1 MKETVHIWD
10 WPLRLFHWLLVI
22 AVVGAYVTGKLGG
35 DLTDWHGRIGGLILG
50 LLIFRIIWGFVGTT
64 HARFVNFFPTFG
76 RLAAYFKGN
85 WHGVGHNPVGAL
97 SVFALLAVLAVL
109 AATGLFAN
117 DDIAFEGP
125 LFSLIDKSLSDKL
138 SGIHALALDVLMV
151 LLALHLA
158 AIVFHQLVKKNNL
171 VLPMLTGKKQVH
183 KAQVSSIP
191 AVGALRFLMTVVISS
206 TLVWSI
212 WSGNVA
218 SYLNPVDSLQTAA
231 VRLGW

>member
-97 SVFALLAVLAVL
+97 SVLALLAVLTVL

-138 SGIHALALDVLMV
+138 SGIHALALDVLMG
-151 LLALHLA
+151 LLALHLV
-158 AIVFHQLVKKNNL
+158 AIAFHQLVKKNNL
-171 VLPMLTGKKQVH
+171 VLPMLTGRKQVH
-183 KAQVSSIP
+183 KAQASSIP
-191 AVGALRFLMTVVISS
+191 AVGALRFLMTVVISC
-206 TLVWSI
+206 TLVLSI
-212 WSGNVA
+212 WSGGVA
-218 SYLNPVDSLQTAA
+218 NYFNPVDSLQTAA

>member
-50 LLIFRIIWGFVGTT
+50 LLVFRIIWGFVGTT
-64 HARFVNFFPTFG
+64 HARFASFFPTFS

-85 WHGVGHNPVGAL
+85 WQGVGHNPVGAL
-97 SVFALLAVLAVL
+97 SVLALLAVLTVL

-158 AIVFHQLVKKNNL
+158 AIAFHQLVKKNNL
-171 VLPMLTGKKQVH
+171 VLPMLTGRKQVP
-183 KAQVSSIP
+183 KAQASSIP

-212 WSGNVA
+212 WSGGVA
-218 SYLNPVDSLQTAA
+218 NYFSPVDSLQTAA

>member
-97 SVFALLAVLAVL
+97 SVLALLAVLTVL

-138 SGIHALALDVLMV
+138 SGIHALALDVLMG
-151 LLALHLA
+151 LLSLHLA
-158 AIVFHQLVKKNNL
+158 AIAFHQLVKKNNL
-171 VLPMLTGKKQVH
+171 VLPMLTGRKQVH
-183 KAQVSSIP
+183 KAQASSIP